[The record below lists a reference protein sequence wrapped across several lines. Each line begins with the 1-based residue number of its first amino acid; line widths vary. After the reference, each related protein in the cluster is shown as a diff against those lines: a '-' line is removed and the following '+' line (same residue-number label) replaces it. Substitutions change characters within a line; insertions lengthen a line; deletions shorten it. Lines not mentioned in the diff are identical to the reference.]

1 MERGPGSMTEAA
13 DRRADPVARNV
24 LSEQVKDRILQWI
37 LEGELAPGSRI
48 VETRVARE
56 LGVSQAPVREA
67 LRDLATLGVVEMRPY
82 RGASVREPSKTDLV
96 EAMEVRAELEA
107 LAGRQAATK
116 ISDEE
121 LETLRALIDE
131 MHELA
136 DVGDAH
142 GHALSNTAFH
152 ETVVRASRNKT
163 LLRMWSMLEPYART
177 YVTAMVPG
185 TDLVWLGERHQAI
198 VAALAEGDSAQA
210 AETMRVHAREAEE
223 LILAMDESAFG
234 ESRDLLATER
244 TE

>member
-1 MERGPGSMTEAA
+1 MTDTA

-48 VETRVARE
+48 IETRVARD

-82 RGASVREPSKTDLV
+82 RGASVREPSKADLV

-107 LAGRQAATK
+107 LAGRQAAGR

-121 LETLRALIDE
+121 LDTLRTLINE
-131 MHELA
+131 MNELA
-136 DVGDAH
+136 EAGDAH

-152 ETVVRASRNKT
+152 ETVVRASGNRT
-163 LLRMWSMLEPYART
+163 LLRIWSMLEPYART

-185 TDLVWLGERHQAI
+185 TDLVWLGERHHAI
-198 VAALAEGDSAQA
+198 VAALAAGDRAAA
-210 AETMRVHAREAEE
+210 AETMRAHAREAED
-223 LILAMDESAFG
+223 LVLAMDESAFG
-234 ESRDLLATER
+234 EHRDEVTTGQAT
-244 TE
+244 